1 MKRLYEKAET
11 TDTQEGFTVT
21 LDGKPIKTPGRWPL
35 VLPTRALADA
45 IAEEWRSQGGA
56 VRPETMPL
64 MQLAATVSDHIAPQ
78 RDTVMALTL
87 RFAETDAVCY
97 RADGP
102 PSLVKLQ
109 SATWDPLLD
118 WLSQGHGARLVVT
131 SGIVPISQPRDALD
145 RLAETMAAMD
155 DWRLCAFQAAAASSG
170 SFVIALALIQGRID
184 ADEAF
189 AASELDASFEI
200 ERWGEDAESTA
211 RRVRVAS
218 DLTAARRFHDLLV
231 G

>member
-11 TDTQEGFTVT
+11 ADIAEGFTVT

-45 IAEEWRSQGGA
+45 IADEWRSQGGA

-64 MQLAATVSDHIAPQ
+64 MQLAATVPDHIALQ

-97 RADGP
+97 RAEGP
-102 PSLVKLQ
+102 PSLVRRQ
-109 SATWDPLLD
+109 SAVWDPLLD
-118 WLSQGHGARLVVT
+118 WLSQGHGAGLVVT

-145 RLAETMAAMD
+145 RLAETMVAMD

-170 SFVIALALIQGRID
+170 SFVIALALIQGRIGP
-184 ADEAF
+184 DEAF

-211 RRVRVAS
+211 RRARVAS
-218 DLTAARRFHDLLV
+218 DLTAARRFHDLL
-231 G
+231 GG